1 LSRRFPDNQNIIYFT
16 IQAPDIQGEP
26 DLKIE
31 PTKISF
37 KAKAGE

>member
-1 LSRRFPDNQNIIYFT
+1 LTVRGSQNIIYFT
-16 IQAPDIQGEP
+16 IPAPDIQGKP

-37 KAKAGE
+37 KAKTGE